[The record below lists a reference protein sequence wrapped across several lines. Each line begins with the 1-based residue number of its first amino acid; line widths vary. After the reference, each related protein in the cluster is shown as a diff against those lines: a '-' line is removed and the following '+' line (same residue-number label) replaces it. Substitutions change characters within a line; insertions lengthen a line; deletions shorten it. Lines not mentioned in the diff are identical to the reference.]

1 MEFVVRVVFEY
12 EVTFD
17 IIESLV
23 LEQSLVLDPLT

>member
-12 EVTFD
+12 EVEFD

-23 LEQSLVLDPLT
+23 LEQSLDADPLT